1 MSSELK
7 LAVETLGTFIDERF
21 APWARENAGAEAAAK
36 VKADCAD
43 WLSEPLLTLSAW
55 RIESW
60 RRDQRDARAQP
71 DNVTRQLQALDVC
84 LTKAVEWRLI
94 ERNPLRDVQLE
105 AEHDYLIEL
114 FAGGIGHGF
123 LREGWAPV
131 GVNWTW
137 TLGKRAILEL
147 PPIISEATHV
157 LKMHITGTFRKMPQR
172 LLVSINDL
180 PVGMLL
186 CRGPALYEFYVPP
199 SALNAQNRIEV
210 VLQTPDA
217 CRLVDHVESTDDR
230 LLGFRVAKIELRPLV
245 KSLPDKQQPAA
256 APDDLPGVL
265 EQRAILQDMTSLGF
279 NCEFGF
285 VQRYVGA
292 EPMSLFRWS
301 FVPIEKL
308 IKGLE
313 KRFDGLTARD
323 ALDVQVNPDGEFV
336 VEDKVFGYR
345 HHTFVYAFQGGV
357 LERVQRNEYVRV
369 GILCKTLIE
378 ELREHKKLF
387 VYHDAGASGLEDIRR
402 LVRALQ
408 IYGHNTLL
416 WIVAAPD
423 AARIGETRQI
433 ERGLI
438 QGYVSGF
445 QTNPI
450 TPRSPHQT
458 SWIKVACRAHQI
470 WARHKESQDQ
480 VRPEKPPQDVRKP

>member
-1 MSSELK
+1 MSSEPK
-7 LAVETLGTFIDERF
+7 LVVETLGTFIDERMT
-21 APWARENAGAEAAAK
+21 PWAREHAGADVAARL
-36 VKADCAD
+36 KADCAD
-43 WLSEPLLTLSAW
+43 WLPEPLFMLSAW

-60 RRDQRDARAQP
+60 RRDQRNARAPP
-71 DNVTRQLQALDVC
+71 DDVTRQLKALDVC

-94 ERNPLRDVQLE
+94 DRNPLKDVLLE
-105 AEHDYLIEL
+105 ADNDYLIEL

-123 LREGWAPV
+123 LRDGWAPV

-137 TLGKRAILEL
+137 TLGKRAMLEL
-147 PPIISEATHV
+147 PPIIGDATHV

-172 LLVSINDL
+172 LLVAVNDA

-186 CRGPALYEFYVPP
+186 CRGPAVYEFYVPP
-199 SALNAQNRIEV
+199 GVLNAQNRIEV
-210 VLQTPDA
+210 VLQIPDA
-217 CRLVDHVESTDDR
+217 CRPMDHVESTDDR
-230 LLGFRVAKIELRPLV
+230 LLGFRVAKIELLPLL
-245 KSLPDKQQPAA
+245 KSLHEKPQQTPAA
-256 APDDLPGVL
+256 DDLPGVI
-265 EQRAILQDMTSLGF
+265 EQRAILQEMASLGF

-313 KRFDGLTARD
+313 SRFAGLTARD

-345 HHTFVYAFQGGV
+345 HHTFVYNFQGGV

-378 ELREHKKLF
+378 ELRERKKLF

-423 AARIGETRQI
+423 ATKVGETRLI

-450 TPRSPHQT
+450 TPSSPHQY
-458 SWIKVACRAHQI
+458 SWIKVACRAHHL
-470 WARHKESQDQ
+470 WVRTKESLDR
-480 VRPEKPPQDVRKP
+480 VRSEKPPQDEAKP